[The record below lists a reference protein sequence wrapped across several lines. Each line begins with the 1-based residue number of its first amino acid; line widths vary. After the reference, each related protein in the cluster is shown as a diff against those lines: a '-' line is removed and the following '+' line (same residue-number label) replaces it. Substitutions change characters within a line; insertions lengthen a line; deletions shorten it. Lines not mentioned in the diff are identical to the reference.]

1 MELFN
6 IYILPTSKSIIMSN
20 KDTKKSL
27 NGKDTADLN
36 DIPKIIFDPD
46 SVIAVREGKV
56 NSYGLDLTH
65 PEDIGFEYG
74 NINFAIVNGIKDFV
88 RSSLKVQLRVEKKRN
103 RSSAE
108 IFHKP
113 VINLLDEGALE
124 YTAKSIAE
132 RIKVETPK
140 VRAALL
146 ELRENLDKYRNDLL
160 YAPKKEESSKA
171 ISNASAKE
179 VKAFLKQD
187 GLLDKL
193 AEQLE
198 VAGVV
203 DGVMGLKLLILGLS
217 RMTGNPIHGILQG
230 SLLHSSELFKQ
241 MVEVIPQ
248 EQLREVTSISNTA
261 LSYPKY
267 QNYWQHKTLLIHQLD
282 GALKKDSLLLEY
294 INQGQLK
301 RIVTEVDYRNG
312 TRRSG
317 EKTNQDV
324 FGVMG
329 YTVKDYLP
337 IFNASNVVCL
347 PLKSTKAFKDKLYD
361 REIKE
366 FAGLLDNDQ
375 TKTSQEL
382 LINIQRF
389 LKPHKV
395 VNTYLDHI
403 DFQSF
408 FGNDIKQV
416 RLFLQITN
424 LITLLHQAGLNPKK
438 KDGVEYLE
446 VKAEHMIAAMEL
458 FKDVW
463 LSKDEELYFKVLGT
477 FEAIKRVLKKE
488 HPESYKE
495 VVFKKADIRIKTGV
509 AFSTFGKHINQLD
522 AYGKLQRV
530 GGSRR
535 EGYDFKVLEWE
546 ESNDNVKKFN
556 QLINQ
561 LKNE

>member
-1 MELFN
+1 
-6 IYILPTSKSIIMSN
+6 MSN
-20 KDTKKSL
+20 KDTKKSV
-27 NGKDTADLN
+27 NGKAIAVSE
-36 DIPKIIFDPD
+36 DIPKINFNPKTA
-46 SVIAVREGKV
+46 IAVREGEV
-56 NSYGLDLTH
+56 NSFGLNLTH
-65 PEDIGFEYG
+65 PKDIGFEYG
-74 NINFAIVNGIKDFV
+74 DIKFLIVNGINDFV
-88 RSSLKVQLRVEKKRN
+88 RTGLKVQLRVEKKRN

-108 IFHKP
+108 IYHKP

-140 VRAALL
+140 VRASLL
-146 ELRENLDKYRNDLL
+146 ELREKLNRYRDELL
-160 YAPKKEESSKA
+160 YAPKKEESSKG
-171 ISNASAKE
+171 ISNTSAKE
-179 VKAFLKQD
+179 VKAFLKYKS
-187 GLLDKL
+187 LLDKL

-203 DGVMGLKLLILGLS
+203 DGIMGLKLLILGMS
-217 RMTGNPIHGILQG
+217 RMTNNPVHAILQG
-230 SLLHSSELFKQ
+230 NILLCSELFKQ

-267 QNYWQHKTLLIHQLD
+267 QDYWQHKTLLIHQLD

-329 YTVKDYLP
+329 YTTKDYLP

-347 PLKSTKAFKDKLYD
+347 PLKNTMSFKDKLYD
-361 REIKE
+361 REIKQ
-366 FAGLLDNDQ
+366 FAGLLDEAEVKN
-375 TKTSQEL
+375 SREL
-382 LINIQRF
+382 LLNVQRY
-389 LKPHKV
+389 LKPYKV

-408 FGNDIKQV
+408 FGNDVKQI

-424 LITLLHQAGLNPKK
+424 LITLLHQEQLNPKK
-438 KDGVEYLE
+438 KDGVYYLE
-446 VKAEHMIAAMEL
+446 VEAKHMIATLEL

-477 FEAIKRVLKKE
+477 FETIKRVLKKE
-488 HPESYKE
+488 HPDTYKE
-495 VVFKKADIRIKTGV
+495 TVFKKADIRTKTGI
-509 AFSTFGKHINQLD
+509 AFSTFGKHINTLD
-522 AYGKLQRV
+522 AYGKLNRV
-530 GGSRR
+530 SGSRR
-535 EGYDFKVLEWE
+535 EGYDFMVVEWDE
-546 ESNDNVKKFN
+546 TNDNVKKFN
-556 QLINQ
+556 ALINQ